1 MLNTCLIRVVY
12 FGRVFSYRPDY
23 SWGGPLGT
31 QKKDE
36 SDFDPIKKLLQAIR
50 HDPVINKKVGIIL
63 KMDAYPRRLV
73 LNTWLEQL
81 RRRNAPGQLTQTLSI
96 LFDDTIAQKFYELI
110 NKSLKKSS
118 F

>member
-1 MLNTCLIRVVY
+1 M
-12 FGRVFSYRPDY
+12 
-23 SWGGPLGT
+23 GT

-81 RRRNAPGQLTQTLSI
+81 RRNHATQDLLNALSC
-96 LFDDTIAQKFYELI
+96 LFDDKVSEQVLTLI
-110 NKSLKKSS
+110 NDHEI
-118 F
+118 